1 MPQPLAKVAR
11 IMPEVTVEGVK
22 GTVVPNGLSTL
33 KYHNRE
39 TDGKDYSLGNGAS
52 SAENN
57 GGADGDIHRLSNGHA
72 AVHPQTQCM
81 EESENVGDGSEL
93 LVKRLS
99 EDAKLPKRGS
109 PHAAGKFVM
118 IKI

>member
-1 MPQPLAKVAR
+1 MSERNV
-11 IMPEVTVEGVK
+11 EDVEGAVAP
-22 GTVVPNGLSTL
+22 TRTS
-33 KYHNRE
+33 
-39 TDGKDYSLGNGAS
+39 S

-57 GGADGDIHRLSNGHA
+57 GGADGDIQSVSHAAEHRL
-72 AVHPQTQCM
+72 TQFV
-81 EESENVGDGSEL
+81 SVDAGDGSEL

-99 EDAKLPKRGS
+99 EDAKLPERGS